1 MAQPYHTYRQADVTT
16 ADQGKLI
23 LMVYDH
29 CIKWVRKAEEELTVG
44 KMERMARAIQRAQN
58 GLTELMCTL
67 NMEKGGEIA
76 RNLFRL
82 YDFYSRHLTAAI
94 RQQSHK
100 HLQDVAGMMGRLRE
114 AWVVAIENVRR
125 DHQSLLAT
133 TVSAQL
139 SLVR

>member
-1 MAQPYHTYRQADVTT
+1 MAKPYESYRQADVAT

-29 CIKWVRKAEEELTVG
+29 CLKWIRKAEEELLTG
-44 KMERMARAIQRAQN
+44 KVERMAQAVQRAQR

-82 YDFYSRHLTAAI
+82 YDFYSRHLTTAI
-94 RQQSHK
+94 RQKSK
-100 HLQDVAGMMGRLRE
+100 TNLQDVMQMMTRLRE
-114 AWVVAIENVRR
+114 AWVVAIENVRK
-125 DHQSLLAT
+125 DNQALLAS
-133 TVSAQL
+133 TVQAQL

>member
-1 MAQPYHTYRQADVTT
+1 MAQPYQTYRQADIAT

-29 CIKWVRKAEEELTVG
+29 CLKWIRKAEEELHTG
-44 KMERMARAIQRAQN
+44 KYENMARAIQRAQS

-67 NMEKGGEIA
+67 NMEKGGEIS

-82 YDFYSRHLTAAI
+82 YDFYSRHLTNAI
-94 RQQSHK
+94 RNKSKQNLQQ
-100 HLQDVAGMMGRLRE
+100 VAHMMTRLRE
-114 AWVVAIENVRR
+114 AWVIAIENVRR
-125 DHQSLLAT
+125 DNQALLAT
-133 TVSAQL
+133 TVNAQL

>member
-1 MAQPYHTYRQADVTT
+1 MAQPYQTYRQADVST

-29 CIKWVRKAEEELTVG
+29 CIKWIRKAEEELSGG
-44 KMERMARAIQRAQN
+44 KMERMARAVQRAQG

-67 NMEKGGEIA
+67 NMERGGDIA

-82 YDFYSRHLTAAI
+82 YDFYSRHLTNAI
-94 RQQSHK
+94 RDKSPR
-100 HLQDVAGMMGRLRE
+100 HLREVAHMMGRLRE

-125 DHQSLLAT
+125 DHQGLLAN
-133 TVSAQL
+133 TVANQL

>member
-1 MAQPYHTYRQADVTT
+1 MAQPYQTYRQADIAT

-29 CIKWVRKAEEELTVG
+29 CLKWIHKAEDELHTG
-44 KMERMARAIQRAQN
+44 KYENMARAIQRAQS

-67 NMEKGGEIA
+67 NMERGGEIS

-82 YDFYSRHLTAAI
+82 YDFYSRHLTNAI
-94 RQQSHK
+94 RNKSKQNLQQ
-100 HLQDVAGMMGRLRE
+100 VARMMTRLRE

-125 DHQSLLAT
+125 DNQALLAT
-133 TVSAQL
+133 TVTAQL
-139 SLVR
+139 SMVR

>member
-1 MAQPYHTYRQADVTT
+1 MAQPYQTYRQADVST

-29 CIKWVRKAEEELTVG
+29 CIKWVHKAEEELATG
-44 KMERMARAIQRAQN
+44 KLERMARAVQRAQS

-82 YDFYSRHLTAAI
+82 YDFYSRHLTSAI
-94 RQQSHK
+94 RERSVR
-100 HLQDVAGMMGRLRE
+100 HLHDIIRMMGRLRE
-114 AWVVAIENVRR
+114 AWVIAIENVRR
-125 DHQSLLAT
+125 DHQGLLVT
-133 TVSAQL
+133 TITNQL